1 MKKYAIL
8 KNTTKAINFGVVVK
22 SAGTTTFYGW
32 SDKGVEWANWANE
45 NNAGLKDLPIDVSV
59 GEFKNLSDDMFNKIV
74 ISTTDVMAITGG
86 VIKSDTNHVLIESEK
101 IPNASRFPTVT
112 SIGLP
117 SHPSQKRVSVA
128 YKVKHFRQSV
138 AKSEIA
144 FKVRNNE
151 LAFNNNTK
159 QFNPKPNRASQLA
172 ERHNIR
178 SKISRGAERQ
188 FGERVIAT
196 INKQIF
202 AHEKAMIVKR
212 DVVGPKTKEIV
223 DFFAK
228 GKLGYTIGRG
238 ARGAMRGLTPNR
250 RTRGLASRVIE
261 GVLDPRKR
269 RDVDGDGLIFDGTW
283 REMPDPTRFIEKPN
297 GPYPLGVGP
306 DAWNGENTRRRQREG
321 ERLSRELRE
330 FGRRVSEE
338 ARRQGYRGIPSS
350 TAAQPDDP
358 QNPPRA
364 AVARLMR
371 MDTKNSSLA
380 KSITYDPQN
389 GDLNVTYNDGR
400 TVTFKDVI
408 YERARKAGF
417 DDKPDDLI
425 RELEREQGKPE
436 SNPIGRLTSK
446 VPAKKPKIVSRTS
459 FVDKNRDGKL
469 KSTTEKLSLSDA
481 MDIMGDLESPS
492 VPVDST
498 RDFNSAFEKIWPKG
512 GDEWGDLISSV
523 TAKLRTGIGSEEFK
537 KDPDAYIKKLVN
549 GTATDIGTRSGSRYD
564 TASLGKLAEFI
575 SGMNSGKDVDA
586 TEVIASFDPKSPK
599 ANRAHA
605 LEAAMAYGLGKF
617 RDDPRARA
625 RYQGNRGRKA
635 RLGSVIDDILGAAEG
650 ANEPDLE
657 KSLNKVKKGMS
668 LSPKE
673 ASDLIPTLEDIAKN
687 NPDFDND
694 DRVRDLINEVRAMK
708 RGGARSSTD
717 KYDGVINDLQQA
729 AEGTNEPQFVNAL
742 KKLESGKSLS
752 DNEMASLLESL
763 KDVAKNNDDFDGDSR
778 LNDLIDDLKF
788 RRREKMDKRRVE
800 PDGLASRTG
809 DGWTADRNGR
819 EWEFDGSDNYKYIIE
834 QDDDGKFGVRSEQSL
849 PSFDGEPNWKDRDY
863 PETFDSLEEA
873 KRFVGRLDANNEES
887 ASERPLFNF
896 NSRKNIR
903 AALSRGGLSSSTGI
917 TPKLASWKPAHENIP
932 GVKPGIGGPD
942 LSGVDF
948 ESLTD
953 DELKTLVQLFNQIN
967 NRPFGTPGLVDSFW
981 KNRNSNYLSDIKR
994 QLRKR
999 GYKVELGK
1007 TREPKFLGD
1016 YASGDRN
1023 WRVYKPG
1030 EADVFKNGDDDDEV
1044 DLSDAIAE
1052 LLKQTRKRG
1061 GGLRSSTNGGDDG
1074 SDLED
1079 AISAITKARRGEK
1092 LTPEEKDKALNAL
1105 RMLREPSK
1113 GIGEDERIEIL
1124 DLENSIT
1131 KGISSSTDGGSD
1143 MEDAINAIEKVNR
1156 GEKLT
1161 SEEKEKAL
1169 RALKL
1174 VRSPEKNINEDD
1186 RLTIM
1191 VLEDKVRTAG
1201 MSSRTGGLKS
1211 NTDDSDMEDAIKAIG
1226 KVRRGEKLT
1235 PDEKKKALN
1244 ALKLARSP
1252 EKNLDED
1259 DRIEI
1264 MDLEETVR
1272 SAGLASR
1279 TTGKSTRRPIEQSL
1293 TQRMTTATTE
1303 RAARPRG
1310 LSSTTTV
1317 PDARTPAPKADAPET
1332 PKKKRRS
1339 RLIIDMMDNFGKT
1352 KGDGDGVLWD
1362 SMNDEQK
1369 NKTKDAIA
1377 AQKKVITERLK
1388 TKVFKAWWAKAE
1400 EGSDKETLR
1409 AVKRRARGEAGG
1421 TYKGRPADDP
1431 LTKDD
1436 VQDLI
1441 VVLDDAVRKG
1451 KINKYKLNDD
1461 GTVKTDKNGQPIMT
1475 EAYSRAAR
1483 DLDDLLTILNMEE
1496 ADDFS
1501 NLEHFHTGT
1510 RAAIHKNVGTTA
1522 TGRFKMGDSSIA
1534 GQAGGMEK
1542 AKSVEELGD
1551 EELGK
1556 AKKLSIGRR
1565 LLRVN
1570 EKRAQKARQRA
1581 LRRTGSFRRG
1591 RIIRAGDPELEM
1603 KRARLRARAMKRTML
1618 SKFRKSRNADEL
1630 SADMSK
1636 TKASLSPVVIDNAGK
1651 VTITPRY
1658 VSILAK
1664 LDDDLAKAKG
1674 SEESGRAVYDQVLAD
1689 VWINSGFSGEPV
1701 LVTEDEVRR
1710 LVSAG
1715 WQPIIR
1721 GTGSE
1726 TVLSESYVE
1735 QFLTDES
1742 EQRFIPG
1749 QGARAFGVGE
1759 YFAFPGTNWTGY
1771 RGTGND
1777 RHTMLVLI
1785 PPSADVV
1792 TVGELTRERD
1802 KMRDLAGRAVEATKA
1817 LGGRDAADALT
1828 PGELAENYRKALPN
1842 LENETSRS
1850 GQIVKQLVDRLEELD
1865 KAPASE
1871 DVNKEKKEI
1880 LRAFDYL
1887 SRFTRQKDVGY
1898 FAPLIGVD
1906 GIDTNDSGGTSS
1918 PFLLHNRANV
1928 AAFQRPM
1935 TSEEAENMAKGEGG
1949 APVGSVWRTWKT
1961 RPDRSRE
1968 GSPIEERKRVLVGGR
1983 RRRVST
1989 RRPDSD
1995 GGDAGAPADSGTPN
2009 PPTPK
2014 ATIATSKSA
2023 VNTDNWT
2030 RSNPPTIGSNPAT
2043 MLTDPNGTKYYAK
2056 LKKNGES
2063 VTEAQERM
2071 ETEVLAG
2078 KLYELAG
2085 TPVADLQMGTNNGEP
2100 VMLSRMIQTRMP
2112 NTPSDKQAARSH
2124 FVVDAWLANW
2134 DAPLNDNIK
2143 IDNNGRAVRLDVGG
2157 SLDYRARGQKKG
2169 SGGSVAFGN
2178 SVGEMTSL
2186 QKSGNVDFTNMDR
2199 GELKKQAQKL
2209 GTVTDDQIRK
2219 TVSSIVT
2226 DPARAK
2232 VLADTLIARR
2242 DDIIKRYG

>member
-8 KNTTKAINFGVVVK
+8 KNAAKGVNFGVVVK
-22 SAGTTTFYGW
+22 SAGTNTYYGW
-32 SDKGVEWANWANE
+32 SDKGIEWANWAND

-59 GEFKNLSDDMFNKIV
+59 GEFKNLSDEMFDKIV
-74 ISTTDVMAITGG
+74 ASTTDVVAATKGLA
-86 VIKSDTNHVLIESEK
+86 KSNISHVLVESER
-101 IPNASRFPTVT
+101 IPNASKFPTVT
-112 SIGLP
+112 PYGLP
-117 SHPSQKRVSVA
+117 SEPSQKRVSVA
-128 YKVKHFRQSV
+128 YKVKHFKQSI
-138 AKSEIA
+138 ARSEIA
-144 FKVRNNE
+144 FKVRTNE
-151 LAFNNNTK
+151 LAFNNRTK
-159 QFNPKPNRASQLA
+159 QFNAKPNRASQLA

-178 SKISRGAERQ
+178 SKMSRGAERQ
-188 FGERVIAT
+188 FGERVVKT
-196 INKQIF
+196 INKQIL
-202 AHEKAMIVKR
+202 AHENAVIIKR
-212 DVVGPKTKEIV
+212 DVVGTNTKEIV

-228 GKLGYTIGRG
+228 GKLGYTIGR
-238 ARGAMRGLTPNR
+238 AASGAMRGITPNR
-250 RTRGLASRVIE
+250 RTRGIASRIID

-269 RDVDGDGLIFDGTW
+269 RDVDGDGMIFDGTW
-283 REMPDPTRFIEKPN
+283 REMPDPTRFLPEPKKPSLEAARRDR
-297 GPYPLGVGP
+297 GTVEGALRRSRGLPSATVSQPDGP
-306 DAWNGENTRRRQREG
+306 D
-321 ERLSRELRE
+321 
-330 FGRRVSEE
+330 
-338 ARRQGYRGIPSS
+338 
-350 TAAQPDDP
+350 
-358 QNPPRA
+358 NPPRSA
-364 AVARLMR
+364 TARLMM
-371 MDTKNSSLA
+371 MDPKNSSLA
-380 KSITYDPQN
+380 REITYDPQN

-425 RELEREQGKPE
+425 RELEKEQGKPE
-436 SNPIGRLTSK
+436 SSPIGRMADRK
-446 VPAKKPKIVSRTS
+446 PAQKPKMVSRTS
-459 FVDKNRDGKL
+459 FVDRSKGGKL

-481 MDIMGDLESPS
+481 MDVMQDLESPG
-492 VPVDST
+492 VPMDST

-512 GDEWGDLISSV
+512 GDEWGDLVSSV
-523 TAKLRTGIGSEEFK
+523 TAKLRTGIGGEEFK
-537 KDPDAYIKKLVN
+537 KNPDAYIKKLVDA
-549 GTATDIGTRSGSRYD
+549 TAIDLGTRSGSRYD
-564 TASLGKLAEFI
+564 AASLGKLAEFI

-586 TEVIASFDPKSPK
+586 TDVIASFDPKSPK

-605 LEAAMAYGLGKF
+605 LEAAIAYGLGKF
-617 RDDPRARA
+617 KDDPRARA
-625 RYQGNRGRKA
+625 RYQDGRGRKA
-635 RLGSVIDDILGAAEG
+635 RLGSVIDDILGAADG

-657 KSLNKVKKGMS
+657 KGLNKVRKGMS
-668 LSPKE
+668 LSPEE

-694 DRVRDLINEVRAMK
+694 DRLRDLINEVRSMK
-708 RGGARSSTD
+708 RGGVRSGTD

-729 AEGTNEPQFVNAL
+729 AEGTNEPEFVNAL
-742 KKLESGKSLS
+742 KKLESGKALS
-752 DNEMASLLESL
+752 DKESASLLESL
-763 KDVAKNNDDFDGDSR
+763 RDVAKNNDDFAGDSR
-778 LNDLIDDLKF
+778 LDDLIDDVKF
-788 RRREKMDKRRVE
+788 MRQEMTDKRRLDA
-800 PDGLASRTG
+800 DGLASRTS
-809 DGWTADRNGR
+809 R
-819 EWEFDGSDNYKYIIE
+819 
-834 QDDDGKFGVRSEQSL
+834 GKRSTDMPKL
-849 PSFDGEPNWKDRDY
+849 PKQYGQMWDPKQE
-863 PETFDSLEEA
+863 
-873 KRFVGRLDANNEES
+873 RLDELRRLLRTDDPYEYLKTVS
-887 ASERPLFNF
+887 ALLEREN
-896 NSRKNIR
+896 
-903 AALSRGGLSSSTGI
+903 RGRNARGI
-917 TPKLASWKPAHENIP
+917 ASLTKWKPAHEDIP
-932 GVKPGIGGPD
+932 GVKPSVGGPD
-942 LSGVDF
+942 LSDVDF

-953 DELKTLVQLFNQIN
+953 DQLKTLLQLFNETA
-967 NRPFGTPGLVDSFW
+967 NRPFATPGSIPGFW
-981 KNRNSNYLSDIKR
+981 KQSNENYLSDIKR

-1007 TREPKFLGD
+1007 TRKATFLGD
-1016 YASGDRN
+1016 YSAGDRN
-1023 WRVYKPG
+1023 WQAYKPDN
-1030 EADVFKNGDDDDEV
+1030 EPVVSPFIQQILNSIEEMEKEKKPKKPSSPYVVPADNNLIMG
-1044 DLSDAIAE
+1044 S
-1052 LLKQTRKRG
+1052 R
-1061 GGLRSSTNGGDDG
+1061 GLRSSTDD
-1074 SDLED
+1074 
-1079 AISAITKARRGEK
+1079 
-1092 LTPEEKDKALNAL
+1092 
-1105 RMLREPSK
+1105 
-1113 GIGEDERIEIL
+1113 
-1124 DLENSIT
+1124 
-1131 KGISSSTDGGSD
+1131 GSD
-1143 MEDAINAIEKVNR
+1143 MEDAINAINKVKR

-1161 SEEKEKAL
+1161 PDEKEKAL
-1169 RALKL
+1169 AALKIARDPSKGLDEDERIQVIDLENAISSGGLGSSTDDGSDMDDAIQAINKLKAGEKLSDDEKEKVLNALKL
-1174 VRSPEKNINEDD
+1174 TRDKNLEEDD
-1186 RLTIM
+1186 RIAILDI
-1191 VLEDKVRTAG
+1191 EKSIR
-1201 MSSRTGGLKS
+1201 SGGLGS
-1211 NTDDSDMEDAIKAIG
+1211 STEDGSDMEDAVNAILKA
-1226 KVRRGEKLT
+1226 RRGEKLT

-1244 ALKLARSP
+1244 ALKIARGP
-1252 EKNLDED
+1252 EKGLEED
-1259 DRIEI
+1259 DRIAI
-1264 MDLEETVR
+1264 MDMEKQIQN
-1272 SAGLASR
+1272 AGIASR

-1310 LSSTTTV
+1310 LASTTTT
-1317 PDARTPAPKADAPET
+1317 PDARTAAPKADEGKAPT
-1332 PKKKRRS
+1332 KKRRS
-1339 RLIIDMMDNFGKT
+1339 RLIIDMMDNFGKK
-1352 KGDGDGVLWD
+1352 KGEGDGVLWE

-1369 NKTKDAIA
+1369 GKTKDAIS
-1377 AQKKVITERLK
+1377 AQKKVITDRLK
-1388 TKVFKAWWAKAE
+1388 TKVFKSWWAKAE

-1409 AVKRRARGEAGG
+1409 AVKKRARGEAGG

-1431 LTKDD
+1431 LNKDD
-1436 VQDLI
+1436 VQDLL

-1451 KINKYKLNDD
+1451 RIKKYKLNED

-1496 ADDFS
+1496 DDDFS

-1522 TGRFKMGDSSIA
+1522 TGKFKMGDSSIA
-1534 GQAGGMEK
+1534 GQAGGMSK
-1542 AKSVEELGD
+1542 AKSVEELSD

-1570 EKRAQKARQRA
+1570 ESRAAKARQRA

-1591 RIIRAGDPELEM
+1591 RIVRVGDPELEM

-1618 SKFRKSRNADEL
+1618 SKFRKSRDADEL
-1630 SADMSK
+1630 SSDMSK
-1636 TKASLSPVVIDNAGK
+1636 KKASLSPVVIDNDGK

-1658 VSILAK
+1658 VSVLAK
-1664 LDDDLAKAKG
+1664 LDDDLSKAKG
-1674 SEESGRAVYDQVLAD
+1674 SEESERKVFDQLLAD

-1701 LVTEDEVRR
+1701 LVTEDEVKR
-1710 LVSAG
+1710 LVAAG

-1721 GTGSE
+1721 GTGSQD
-1726 TVLSESYVE
+1726 VLSESYVE
-1735 QFLTDES
+1735 QFLSDES

-1749 QGARAFGVGE
+1749 QGMRAFGVGE
-1759 YFAFPGTNWTGY
+1759 YFAFPGTHWTGY
-1771 RGTGND
+1771 RGSGNQ

-1802 KMRDLAGRAVEATKA
+1802 KMRDLAGRAVDATRA

-1842 LENETSRS
+1842 LDNETSRS
-1850 GQIVKQLVDRLEELD
+1850 GQIVNQLVKRLDELD
-1865 KAPASE
+1865 KVPPSDE
-1871 DVNKEKKEI
+1871 VNKEKKEI

-1906 GIDTNDSGGTSS
+1906 GIDTNDGGGTSS

-1949 APVGSVWRTWKT
+1949 GPIGSVWRAWKT

-1989 RRPDSD
+1989 RRPGSD
-1995 GGDAGAPADSGTPN
+1995 GGDAGAPTDSGTPN

-2014 ATIATSKSA
+2014 ATITPSKSA
-2023 VNTDNWT
+2023 VNTDSWT
-2030 RSNPPTIGSNPAT
+2030 RSNPPTTGSNPAT

-2056 LKKNGES
+2056 LKKTGES
-2063 VTEAQERM
+2063 ASEARERM

-2112 NTPSDKQAARSH
+2112 NTPADKQAARSH

-2157 SLDYRARGQKKG
+2157 SLDYRAQGQKKG

-2186 QKSGNVDFTNMDR
+2186 QKGGNVDFTNMDR
-2199 GELKKQAQKL
+2199 NELKKQAQKL